1 MTIAVLNLSQMTAA
15 TGDVFAADDVRT
27 LIAIHLGVDVKR
39 VTDEA
44 RFTDDLGADWLDC
57 LELMILIEDQFVGV
71 EMTDDDV
78 DQIEVVGD
86 LIRQIENVNNE
97 RRRRGAAPVIRKLFG
112 PCLARAVKP
121 AKHQEGR
128 EQAAFFLRLANDA
141 MRSLSGR
148 CAVTR
153 QAVDLQIYADHA
165 TLTRIRSKSLRFQC
179 PHCGVEH
186 ETTVGAACA
195 ENTGSN
201 LTNRTARGIGTPR
214 GGPWYAKSA
223 SNLLAQM

>member
-15 TGDVFAADDVRT
+15 TGDVFVANDVRT

-44 RFTDDLGADWLDC
+44 RFTNDLGADWLDC
-57 LELMILIEDQFVGV
+57 LELMILIEDQFDGV

-78 DQIEVVGD
+78 DQIVVVGD
-86 LIRQIENVNNE
+86 LIRHIENANNE

-128 EQAAFFLRLANDA
+128 EQAAFFLRLVNDA
-141 MRSLSGR
+141 MCSLSGR
-148 CAVTR
+148 CAVT
-153 QAVDLQIYADHA
+153 QQPVDLQIYADHA
-165 TLTRIRSKSLRFQC
+165 TLTRIRSNSVRFQC
-179 PHCGVEH
+179 QHCGAEHQTKVE
-186 ETTVGAACA
+186 A
-195 ENTGSN
+195 NM
-201 LTNRTARGIGTPR
+201 RRR
-214 GGPWYAKSA
+214 
-223 SNLLAQM
+223 